1 MSNVLAVT
9 VSDRLEDLLSDNGG
23 FILLE
28 LGTLSDFFKKLH
40 TVTLLLNKED
50 FLSVLVHFV
59 EAHDVR
65 VVEIFQNIDLIIQ
78 SDLFIFSEGELI
90 DDLDSTQLAIGSQL
104 SLLDFTEGTLAE
116 LFCHVVLGLEDLH
129 VLILHNEVLVRSDD
143 IILSGVNLLCIKG

>member
-59 EAHDVR
+59 EAHNVR
-65 VVEIFQNIDLIIQ
+65 VVEILENIDLIIQ

-90 DDLDSTQLAIGSQL
+90 DDLDST
-104 SLLDFTEGTLAE
+104 
-116 LFCHVVLGLEDLH
+116 
-129 VLILHNEVLVRSDD
+129 
-143 IILSGVNLLCIKG
+143 